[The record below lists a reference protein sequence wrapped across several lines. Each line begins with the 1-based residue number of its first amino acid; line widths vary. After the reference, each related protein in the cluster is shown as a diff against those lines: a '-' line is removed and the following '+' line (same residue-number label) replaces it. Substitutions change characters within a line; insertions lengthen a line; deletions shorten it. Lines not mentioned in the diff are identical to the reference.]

1 MKSAVAVLGIRA
13 NTQGL
18 RRRILEKLGLVE
30 AAKKRI
36 RLVPLNCELDCP
48 ASIIKERLGI

>member
-1 MKSAVAVLGIRA
+1 MKSAVAGLGIRA

-36 RLVPLNCELDCP
+36 RLVPLNCELDSP